1 MKTGIIKE
9 QSINTWIIKK
19 ELIKFLETQ
28 EGDDIMLTLT
38 MSNLE
43 IKLFVNWKKE
53 LELIPN
59 MVWDREITNKEAEQ
73 VYYLDKN
80 K

>member
-1 MKTGIIKE
+1 MKTEIIKE

-28 EGDDIMLTLT
+28 EDDDIMLTLT

-53 LELIPN
+53 IELTPN
-59 MVWDREITNKEAEQ
+59 MVWDREITNKELEQ
-73 VYYLDKN
+73 IYYLNKN

>member
-1 MKTGIIKE
+1 MKTEIIKE

-28 EGDDIMLTLT
+28 EDDDIMLTLT

-43 IKLFVNWKKE
+43 IKLFVN
-53 LELIPN
+53 
-59 MVWDREITNKEAEQ
+59 
-73 VYYLDKN
+73 
-80 K
+80 

>member
-1 MKTGIIKE
+1 MRTEIIKE
-9 QSINTWIIKK
+9 QSINTWTTKK

-28 EGDDIMLTLT
+28 ENDDIMLTLT

-53 LELIPN
+53 LELVPN

-73 VYYLDKN
+73 VYYLNKN